1 MTARRTFD
9 FTKAMHALMCDIA
22 VVCDEL
28 RHVDMARVAVIFS
41 QARHGRTDGVHAAT
55 HPLRFEGGATEKVM
69 RGHRYVMPCVRV
81 DGREML
87 YVVSF
92 TLPRFLDAG
101 GLEQKVA
108 TVVHEMYHISPEFNG
123 DLRRFGGGKPY
134 HTGSQRRYDMAMAAI
149 ARRYLAHTER
159 PELHEFLRSD
169 FRTLAAAWK
178 GLVGMKMRNLNSRR
192 VD

>member
-9 FTKAMHALMCDIA
+9 FTRAMHALMCDIA
-22 VVCDEL
+22 AVCEEL
-28 RHVDMARVAVIFS
+28 RHVDMTRVAVIFS

-55 HPLRFEGGATEKVM
+55 HPLRFEGGATETVI
-69 RGHRYVMPCVRV
+69 RGHRYVMPRVRV

-134 HTGSQRRYDMAMAAI
+134 HTGSQRRYDRAMAAI
-149 ARRYLAHTER
+149 ARRYMARTQQ

-169 FRTLAAAWK
+169 FKALAAAW
-178 GLVGMKMRNLNSRR
+178 GALVGMQMRNLNPRR